1 MLLDEFAIASY
12 WTGHFKESRQA
23 SIALLQSGKYPPDQ
37 KERIEAN
44 LKFATEEL
52 MNGG

>member
-1 MLLDEFAIASY
+1 MASVQLLNSNKF
-12 WTGHFKESRQA
+12 
-23 SIALLQSGKYPPDQ
+23 PPDQ
-37 KERIEAN
+37 KERIEMN